1 MIGAN
6 PVHGP
11 YRPAYAPSAETQRQV
26 LVDMAD
32 GLHAQLLELYARP
45 CPAAAERLA
54 ANLAGASR
62 AVLRYREAML
72 REGNGDGGQ

>member
-1 MIGAN
+1 MTGAN
-6 PVHGP
+6 GLTGA
-11 YRPAYAPSAETQRQV
+11 RPIGYLPSAESQRQ
-26 LVDMAD
+26 
-32 GLHAQLLELYARP
+32 GLPDIAGGIHAQLLELYARP

-72 REGNGDGGQ
+72 REGTGDGGQ